1 MTNKLLTYTA
11 ATLMALAGGA
21 SAQQGVT
28 NDSVKIGMH
37 ADLSGPL
44 AIWGVP
50 ATNAVRMRFD
60 QVNEAGGVHGRQIEF
75 IVEDTKYEVP
85 MAARVTNKLVQRE
98 KIFAMLMGTGT
109 SQSHAAMKILDP
121 KGIPNLFPL
130 TGAASMTEPFNK
142 LHFSQFASYRDGVI
156 ASLSHFSKQGVKKV
170 CVQSV
175 ANDYGG
181 EIDEG
186 VDIAVEKEGFEL
198 VYKGAHKVTE
208 VDFAGVA
215 TAIKNTDCELLVLG
229 TTIKD
234 TITLYATLRQL
245 GWDKPMVGSMV
256 PYTPIVASAGDGK
269 LTDGMYL
276 ASSVLA
282 VDFDSGDE
290 AVQKFAAN
298 YEAAYGEPA
307 TLQAQM
313 GWVAADL
320 TVKGLENAG
329 PDLTVDSLIEG
340 IEQITEYNDIFGG
353 PSLSFG
359 PDKHAGGD
367 AFVLLQNQG
376 GAWVAV
382 EDDLEY

>member
-11 ATLMALAGGA
+11 ATLMALAGSA

-28 NDSVKIGMH
+28 EDSIKIGMH

-50 ATNAVRMRFD
+50 ASNAVRMRFD
-60 QVNEAGGVHGRQIEF
+60 QANAAGGVHGRQIEF

-85 MAARVTNKLVQRE
+85 MAARVTNKLVQRDR
-98 KIFAMLMGTGT
+98 IFAMLMGTGT
-109 SQSHAAMKILDP
+109 SQSQAAMKILDP

-142 LHFSQFASYRDGVI
+142 LHFSQFGSYRDGVI
-156 ASLSHFSKQGVKKV
+156 ASLGHFAEQGVKKI

-175 ANDYGG
+175 ANDYG
-181 EIDEG
+181 EEMNEG
-186 VDIAVEKEGFEL
+186 VALAVENEGFEL

-215 TAIKNTDCELLVLG
+215 TAIKNTDCELLVMG

-256 PYTPIVASAGDGK
+256 PYTPIVAGAGDGK
-269 LTDGMYL
+269 LTDGLYL
-276 ASSVLA
+276 ASSILA
-282 VDFDSGDE
+282 VDFDSGNE
-290 AVQKFAAN
+290 AIQKFAAD

-313 GWVAADL
+313 GWVAGDL

-353 PSLSFG
+353 PTLSFG
-359 PDKHAGGD
+359 PDKHAGAD

-376 GAWVAV
+376 GEWVVV
-382 EDDLEY
+382 EEDLEY